1 MNEYLEKNHNISD
14 WFYSSYYG
22 SKLEN
27 LNGSIRFMKQTAYD
41 FDTDINTYKLVDG
54 TDCFS
59 FEFNRQ
65 KEIIRRLDGKE
76 RFETKYKN
84 FKDKK
89 ITSIEYLPDNSIE
102 LYEYDEATDLAIKYI
117 NINKDGVRKEKEL
130 KIEKLKDR
138 SMIHHNEHFSN
149 YYNANDRII
158 LQKANY
164 SDLEFVYDY
173 STFVKKGYYTKTSRE
188 KDKINSIERFSQDDY
203 ILQSIM
209 NHDGIFSSKRMF
221 FYDETNQL
229 IQCLIFFD
237 DDSFENHYYFY
248 NEKGLLIEDKIS
260 YPGGKIGTCD
270 FFEYDIHDNVINSRD
285 RSYQYKYDEH
295 GNWIERIEIASARNE
310 ILYKI
315 TREFE
320 YFPRGL
326 HIV

>member
-1 MNEYLEKNHNISD
+1 MNDYLEKNHNISN

-27 LNGSIRFMKQTAYD
+27 LKGNIRFMKQTAYD
-41 FDTDINTYKLVDG
+41 FDTEINAFKLVDG
-54 TDCFS
+54 TACFS
-59 FEFNRQ
+59 LEFNRQ
-65 KEIIRRLDGKE
+65 KEIIRELDGKE

-84 FKDKK
+84 FKDQKVSSK
-89 ITSIEYLPDNSIE
+89 EYLPDNSIE
-102 LYEYDEATDLAIKYI
+102 LYEYDEVTDLVNKYI
-117 NINKDGVRKEKEL
+117 NINKNGIRKEKEL
-130 KIEKLKDR
+130 KIEKLKDG
-138 SMIHHNEHFSN
+138 SMIHHSEHFS
-149 YYNANDRII
+149 YYYDAYDKIT

-164 SDLEFVYDY
+164 SDLEIVYDY
-173 STFVKKGYYTKTSRE
+173 STFGRRGYYTKTSHQN
-188 KDKINSIERFSQDDY
+188 DKINSSERFSQENY

-209 NHDGIFSSKRMF
+209 NRDGVFSSKRMF

-229 IQCLIFFD
+229 IQQLTFWD

-295 GNWIERIEIASARNE
+295 GNWIEKIEIASARNE
-310 ILYKI
+310 ILYKT

-320 YFPRGL
+320 YFPKGL
-326 HIV
+326 HVV